1 MSTPLRLHRLFLF
14 GGHNAEELWP
24 VINTAMFHWALIV
37 FLPKWKH
44 TAKLSLV
51 IPMIFSLLY
60 TLTTMSMAVFPEEG
74 FEGNPDASFGSLQG
88 IIALF
93 DDPTA
98 LFAGW
103 LHYIVFDALV
113 GRWIVLDST
122 ERGASNLFHAVG
134 VVPCL
139 IMTFVLGPMGFLVYT
154 ILIRTLLDAPEAE
167 GEAVPRRGKK
177 AKEN

>member
-1 MSTPLRLHRLFLF
+1 MSTPLRLHRLFLL
-14 GGHNAEELWP
+14 GGHNAKELFP
-24 VINTAMFHWALIV
+24 VLNTTLLHWALIV

-51 IPMIFSLLY
+51 MPMIFSLFY
-60 TLTTMSMAVFPEEG
+60 TLTTMSMTFVPQEG
-74 FEGNPDASFGSLQG
+74 FEPNPDANFFSLQG
-88 IIALF
+88 ILALF

-103 LHYIVFDALV
+103 IHYIVFDALV

-139 IMTFVLGPMGFLVYT
+139 IMTYVLGPMGFLVYT
-154 ILIRTLLDAPEAE
+154 VLIRTLLDAPE
-167 GEAVPRRGKK
+167 GKDGSVPRRGKK
-177 AKEN
+177 AKSN

>member
-1 MSTPLRLHRLFLF
+1 
-14 GGHNAEELWP
+14 
-24 VINTAMFHWALIV
+24 
-37 FLPKWKH
+37 
-44 TAKLSLV
+44 
-51 IPMIFSLLY
+51 
-60 TLTTMSMAVFPEEG
+60 MSMAVFPEEG

-167 GEAVPRRGKK
+167 GEAVPKRGKK

>member
-1 MSTPLRLHRLFLF
+1 
-14 GGHNAEELWP
+14 
-24 VINTAMFHWALIV
+24 
-37 FLPKWKH
+37 
-44 TAKLSLV
+44 
-51 IPMIFSLLY
+51 
-60 TLTTMSMAVFPEEG
+60 MSMAVFPEEG

-93 DDPTA
+93 DDPTALFADRA

-154 ILIRTLLDAPEAE
+154 ILIRTLLDAPE